1 MKVKRNVLIIFSL
14 VLVLGLFGTVI
25 TGCEKKPMEPKEDV
39 VIVIGT
45 TDKVSDLDPCQAYDF
60 YTWEIFQN
68 ISEGLLTYE
77 PGTTDLVPGLAA
89 EWPTVSEDG
98 KYTFKIKS
106 NLDKLIAGTISKLVT
121 EWVAETKAKLDVE
134 LNNLLRAKL
143 EEYQESYKGFIS
155 LEEDLKGNLLEVKT
169 YTDLA
174 EKKKQELQKKIDEKK
189 AEAKGKVE
197 EKAKEEVEKLKDKIN
212 LPF

>member
-1 MKVKRNVLIIFSL
+1 MSIRSVLSSNSVDI
-14 VLVLGLFGTVI
+14 
-25 TGCEKKPMEPKEDV
+25 E
-39 VIVIGT
+39 
-45 TDKVSDLDPCQAYDF
+45 VSY
-60 YTWEIFQN
+60 
-68 ISEGLLTYE
+68 
-77 PGTTDLVPGLAA
+77 
-89 EWPTVSEDG
+89 TVSEDG

-121 EWVAETKAKLDVE
+121 EWVNETKAKLDAE
-134 LNNLLRAKL
+134 LNNLLKAKL
-143 EEYQESYKGFIS
+143 AEYQENYKGFIS

-189 AEAKGKVE
+189 TEAKGKIE
-197 EKAKEEVEKLKDKIN
+197 DKAKEEAEKIKEKIK